1 MLKFFGLL
9 VFSLLYD
16 VQIVVSPKERTQN
29 ETLQDVQRSI
39 PPVVHQGCV
48 SDAQAKPCDV
58 EPDARWNPPLNG
70 LP

>member
-1 MLKFFGLL
+1 MLKLLSIL

-29 ETLQDVQRSI
+29 ETLQDVQKPV
-39 PPVVHQGCV
+39 PPVVHQGRV
-48 SDAQAKPCDV
+48 SDPQAKPGDV